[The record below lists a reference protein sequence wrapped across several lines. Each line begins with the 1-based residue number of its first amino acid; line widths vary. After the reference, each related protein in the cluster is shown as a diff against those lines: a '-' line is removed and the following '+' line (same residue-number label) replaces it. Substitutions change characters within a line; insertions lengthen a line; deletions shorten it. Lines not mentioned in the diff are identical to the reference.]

1 MDDFDGVV
9 ISARRHGMNAELWF
23 ELLIVLAK
31 ILAAGLDS

>member
-9 ISARRHGMNAELWF
+9 ISARRHDMNAELWF

-31 ILAAGLDS
+31 ILAAGLDT